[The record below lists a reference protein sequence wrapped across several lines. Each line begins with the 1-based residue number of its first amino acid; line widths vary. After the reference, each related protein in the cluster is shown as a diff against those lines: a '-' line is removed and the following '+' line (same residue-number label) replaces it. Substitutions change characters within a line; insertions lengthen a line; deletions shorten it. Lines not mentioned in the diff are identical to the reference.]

1 MAKIFQISTT
11 GTASPVI
18 IDDLGARSLTH
29 PTANYD
35 LTAEY
40 TLEEIRDSLD
50 LRTAINLGELTADF
64 DSVAITTGALFDEYM
79 VDYDHVQ
86 TKTNTEDIATNAA
99 AIALLEKNG
108 RRLGKVIDYVDNTA
122 VPPTEVTGDRYI
134 LDDTGVSN
142 AAWDGAA
149 ALSLVEF
156 NGTTWDVF
164 NTLEGD
170 VTYVDA
176 ENKDRVYVDDPAPAW
191 ELRDGLLE
199 QDATE
204 VPYTAT
210 TAADWNVV
218 PTEVG
223 GALDELAD
231 RVEDLENA
239 SSPAKKTYT
248 YSVGEDGN
256 LNGDRD
262 LQRTGQQRTSVTP
275 FIVPITGTLWGITVA
290 SKQGTNA
297 TFSIQVLVNG
307 AVVHTEAIA
316 AADKAFN
323 SALALAVTAG
333 DEVRVRYVQTSGATR
348 DIGVEI
354 YGIEA

>member
-11 GTASPVI
+11 GASSPVI
-18 IDDLGARSLTH
+18 INDLGARSFTH
-29 PTANYD
+29 PTTNYD

-40 TLEEIRDSLD
+40 TLEELRDSVD
-50 LRTAINLGELTADF
+50 LRTAIDGGDLTADF
-64 DSVAITTGALFDEYM
+64 DGVAITTGVLFDQYM

-86 TKTNTEDIATNAA
+86 VEQNTADIATNTA

-134 LDDTGVSN
+134 IDDTGVSN
-142 AAWDGAA
+142 AAWDGAP

-210 TAADWNVV
+210 TPADWNVV

-239 SSPAKKTYT
+239 ASPAKKTWT
-248 YSVGEDGN
+248 YSVGENGN

-262 LQRTGQQRTSVTP
+262 LQRTGEQRTSVTP
-275 FIVPITGTLWGITVA
+275 FIVPIAGTVWGITIA
-290 SKQGTNA
+290 SKDGVAA
-297 TFSIQVLVNG
+297 TFSIQILVNG
-307 AVVHTEAIA
+307 SVVHTEAVS
-316 AADKAFN
+316 AADKKVNA
-323 SALALAVTAG
+323 ALALALVAG
-333 DEVRVRYVQTSGATR
+333 DEIRVRYIQTATATR

>member
-18 IDDLGARSLTH
+18 LNDLGARSFTH
-29 PTANYD
+29 PTTNYD

-40 TLEEIRDSLD
+40 TLEELRDSLD
-50 LRTAINLGELTADF
+50 LRAAIQSAELTADF
-64 DSVAITTGALFDEYM
+64 DGVAITTGALFDEYM

-86 TKTNTEDIATNAA
+86 TKTNTEDIATNTA

-122 VPPTEVTGDRYI
+122 VPPTEVLGDRYI
-134 LDDTGVSN
+134 LDDTGASN
-142 AAWDGAA
+142 ASWDGAA

-176 ENKDRVYVDDPAPAW
+176 ENKDRLYVDDGSPYW

-199 QDATE
+199 QDATQ

-248 YSVGEDGN
+248 YTAGEDGN

-262 LQRTGQQRTSVTP
+262 LQRTGAQRTSVTP
-275 FIVPITGTLWGITVA
+275 FIVPITGTLWGITIA

-297 TFSIQVLVNG
+297 TFSVQVLVNG

-323 SALALAVTAG
+323 SSLALAVTAG
-333 DEVRVRYVQTSGATR
+333 DEIRVRYVQTSGATR
-348 DIGVEI
+348 DVGVEL